1 MQAMLGPT
9 RYAVRPHPDEVS
21 RDEPSR
27 DEPSRAEPH
36 RAEVPPG
43 PDRLPQQAEPGR
55 PASLLQMPSDR
66 PTISFE
72 LYPPRSEKGERT
84 LRRSLAELSAA
95 QPDFFSIT
103 YGAAGSTRETSR
115 QLLRQVLTQTEIT
128 PIAHLTCVGASA
140 DELRGVIGDLL
151 DEGVRDFLALRG
163 DPPAGQPDWEP
174 HPQGLERS
182 SELVRLL
189 RSIEAERFGRWQ
201 PDGDS
206 VRGSNSKPGG
216 DTIPGSNSKPDGDT
230 RHDAAHPPAADP
242 AQPSPLS
249 ISVATYP
256 GYQRDD
262 AGNPVIDPCDIA
274 ALVEKQDAGA
284 DFAITQIFYDA
295 EHYAQLVERARA
307 AGVHIPIVAGVIP
320 QTDPRRLRK
329 LEDLTGVKPPGSLLA
344 RLENASS
351 QQEAYRIGLQA
362 SAELIKDILQA
373 GAPGLHVY
381 TFNAAGPALDMLHQ
395 ADLRPLQP
403 NRTTP

>member
-1 MQAMLGPT
+1 MST
-9 RYAVRPHPDEVS
+9 
-21 RDEPSR
+21 
-27 DEPSRAEPH
+27 
-36 RAEVPPG
+36 
-43 PDRLPQQAEPGR
+43 
-55 PASLLQMPSDR
+55 ASLLRVPSDR

-72 LYPPRSEKGERT
+72 LYPPRSEKGERALVRT
-84 LRRSLAELSAA
+84 LAELAAA

-103 YGAAGSTRETSR
+103 YGASGSTRETSR
-115 QLLRQVLTQTEIT
+115 ELIRRVVTETEVT

-140 DELRGVIGDLL
+140 ADLRGVIEDLL

-163 DPPAGQPDWEP
+163 DPPAGESDWEP
-174 HPQGLERS
+174 HPQGLTRS

-189 RSIEAERFGRWQ
+189 RTIEAERFG
-201 PDGDS
+201 
-206 VRGSNSKPGG
+206 
-216 DTIPGSNSKPDGDT
+216 
-230 RHDAAHPPAADP
+230 DASATTGKVN
-242 AQPSPLS
+242 PLS

-256 GYQRDD
+256 GTLRDKT
-262 AGNPVIDPCDIA
+262 GNPVVDPRDIA
-274 ALVEKQDAGA
+274 ALVEKQAAGA